1 VLVGPSIRMAANT
14 PLELRAA
21 STVVL
26 SPAVAGCLGY
36 DALASGRPP
45 IQGRQGQI
53 TATFVDKDQRFGVEL
68 RLSLGAPGGALFLIT
83 FAGA

>member
-1 VLVGPSIRMAANT
+1 MLVGPSIRMAANT
-14 PLELRAA
+14 PLEVRAA

-53 TATFVDKDQRFGVEL
+53 TPTSRIRDANEYFHDVSR
-68 RLSLGAPGGALFLIT
+68 
-83 FAGA
+83 